1 VSTDSTN
8 ASSTESSNAADAE
21 AAADAAR
28 AEREPDAAAEE
39 TAAEETA
46 AEETAAEETAAEETA
61 AEETAGAAGPD
72 GGAEALPD
80 LDEIGD
86 LALEE
91 QVDVLRRKVEA
102 LQQERDEL
110 DEKVLRKS
118 ADFQN
123 YRRRMEREKRRRF
136 QSGKAEVVRAMLEV
150 LDDFER
156 SVEAADDLGEAQDLE
171 TAYESLKGGVE
182 MVFEKFQDQL
192 QGLGV
197 EPIEAEGRPFD
208 ESVHEAMMRQPT
220 DDAAPGEVLHEVR
233 KGYRMGERV
242 IRHSRVVVAAA
253 PNDGGENG
261 AESSGGGDA

>member
-8 ASSTESSNAADAE
+8 ASSTESSSAPDAE
-21 AAADAAR
+21 SAADAAQ
-28 AEREPDAAAEE
+28 AEEHADEQQADERPAEDQQAESAEGDPDAE
-39 TAAEETA
+39 TS
-46 AEETAAEETAAEETA
+46 
-61 AEETAGAAGPD
+61 
-72 GGAEALPD
+72 AEALPD
-80 LDEIGD
+80 LDEIDD
-86 LALEE
+86 LPADE

-102 LQQERDEL
+102 LQRERDEL

>member
-8 ASSTESSNAADAE
+8 ASSTESSSAPDAE
-21 AAADAAR
+21 SAADAAQ
-28 AEREPDAAAEE
+28 AEE
-39 TAAEETA
+39 HADEQQADERQAEKQPADERPAEDQQAESAEGDSDAETS
-46 AEETAAEETAAEETA
+46 
-61 AEETAGAAGPD
+61 
-72 GGAEALPD
+72 AEALPD
-80 LDEIGD
+80 LDEIDD
-86 LALEE
+86 LPADE

-102 LQQERDEL
+102 LQRERDEL

-156 SVEAADDLGEAQDLE
+156 SLEAADDLGEAQDLE

-182 MVFEKFQDQL
+182 MVFDKFQDQL

-197 EPIEAEGRPFD
+197 EPIEAEGQPFD

-220 DDAAPGEVLHEVR
+220 EDAEPGEVVHEVR
-233 KGYRMGERV
+233 KGYRMGDRV
-242 IRHSRVVVAAA
+242 IRHSRVVVAAE
-253 PNDGGENG
+253 PEGGGEND
-261 AESSGGGDA
+261 GDA